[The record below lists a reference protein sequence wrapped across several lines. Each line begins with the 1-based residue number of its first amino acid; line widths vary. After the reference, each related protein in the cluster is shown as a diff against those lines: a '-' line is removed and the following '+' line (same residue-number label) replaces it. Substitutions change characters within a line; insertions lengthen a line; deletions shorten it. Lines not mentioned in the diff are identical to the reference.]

1 MPSREEQEADSRS
14 EEGVQSA
21 NRTVKFNRV
30 NKFNCVNQFNR
41 VKFTELRGRVA
52 RNGRRGGTR
61 RECLFGVRPSKW
73 ASDRPKRKIV
83 SIRLRQISQHE
94 VSA

>member
-1 MPSREEQEADSRS
+1 MPSRGEQEADSRS

-21 NRTVKFNRV
+21 NRTVKFNR
-30 NKFNCVNQFNR
+30 VNQFNR